1 MSMHEDLAREIVRER
16 STHPVPTQR
25 PTRPRTARV
34 LRRIAERIDPV
45 S

>member
-1 MSMHEDLAREIVRER
+1 MHINEQLANEIIRER
-16 STHPVPTQR
+16 STRPYPTQR

-34 LRRIAERIDPV
+34 LRRIAERMDPI